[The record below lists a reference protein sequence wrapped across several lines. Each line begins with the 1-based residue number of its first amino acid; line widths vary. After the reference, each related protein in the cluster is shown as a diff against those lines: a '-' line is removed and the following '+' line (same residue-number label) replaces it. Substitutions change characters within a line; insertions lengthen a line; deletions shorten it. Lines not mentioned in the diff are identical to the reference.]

1 MTSNIF
7 IIFLYSI
14 ANLRYYKFFRLIS
27 LKVVTISSFLV
38 QICSFLTFSDHM
50 YKKSFLNVIVTFIY
64 LRLYPIRFQRK
75 AATNIIN
82 KLLVKKISYIGFNI
96 NLSNWSNI
104 TCYTVK
110 ETLRIWIKKKHK
122 KNYIFY
128 LLFSITV
135 FVCKYLL

>member
-75 AATNIIN
+75 AATNITN